1 MRMPETSA
9 KRGVRTERRAVVV
22 AARCKALES
31 GLAEDPPPLLD
42 APGKDVWRL
51 VRDVFE
57 NDCVPPCLRH
67 AAQALD
73 ADDLIF
79 EGNVLEHCHRGDERE
94 WLMRLVILER
104 RLVKLDMREAL
115 AIVCDEGALQIDP
128 GRLKSRRREKL
139 RPASSSRSYV
149 KCSGA
154 LACCRERREEL
165 AVHSPLRRSEILA
178 EPGRLAR
185 TTYVRKPI
193 WIDAVVEIAKT
204 ALMYL
209 PIVEHLRPGQPP
221 HD

>member
-1 MRMPETSA
+1 MPETSA

-31 GLAEDPPPLLD
+31 GLAEDPPPLFD

-104 RLVKLDMREAL
+104 RLVKLDMREAP

-128 GRLKSRRREKL
+128 GPMSSALEPWPAAGSAERSSLYIRRCDAARYSL
-139 RPASSSRSYV
+139 SQAGWPGPHTFASP
-149 KCSGA
+149 SGST
-154 LACCRERREEL
+154 L
-165 AVHSPLRRSEILA
+165 
-178 EPGRLAR
+178 
-185 TTYVRKPI
+185 
-193 WIDAVVEIAKT
+193 
-204 ALMYL
+204 
-209 PIVEHLRPGQPP
+209 
-221 HD
+221 